1 MTNNQLTD
9 NQLTKIIE
17 SAEAVIS
24 ALAGTNEDVHP
35 DNSTKMC
42 RLWDSLND
50 DDAPPEVVLA
60 MARELQERRKSDAL
74 PAPQPSR
81 MSGIMP
87 DYEGVAMTQRECY
100 QAGKKAGLAEAGR
113 FPVIPDGYALVPV
126 NPTEDMIIEGFE
138 SAPDKFF
145 SDENVWTEYE
155 KMSGCQKAAHRARLC
170 WNAMLAAAPKLEN
183 I

>member
-1 MTNNQLTD
+1 MTNNQLTAE
-9 NQLTKIIE
+9 QLVTLQLRIM
-17 SAEAVIS
+17 S
-24 ALAGTNEDVHP
+24 ALSFYQQRPEKEAKRMAELLTLAGAAA
-35 DNSTKMC
+35 S
-42 RLWDSLND
+42 
-50 DDAPPEVVLA
+50 
-60 MARELQERRKSDAL
+60 ELQERRKSDVL
-74 PAPQPSR
+74 PAPQPSK

-100 QAGKKAGLAEAGR
+100 QAGKEAGLTEAGR
-113 FPVIPDGYALVPV
+113 FPVIPSGYALVPV
-126 NPTEDMIIEGFE
+126 NPTEDMIVEGFE

-145 SDENVWTEYE
+145 SDENVWAEYE